1 MDLAALKAFNR
12 VATHGGFGQANRA
25 TGQPKATLSRHVR
38 ELEDSLG
45 VRLIERGPRAL
56 RLTEEGT
63 ALHARTDN
71 LIAEIEEAGQA
82 IGGGLARPRGWLR
95 VSTTVAFAHVAMG
108 RIAADFASQHPE
120 IRLEVVMEN
129 RFVDLVA
136 EGFDAVIRIDP
147 RPEHGVVGRCF
158 LRDQMLVVAPASFAC
173 PPPGNDGAAGP
184 VSAVVLTGAPDEP
197 VWHLGRGGHAVTIR
211 ADPVLRLSSPLMVR
225 DAVRA
230 GAEAAL
236 LPRSMVTKDLAA
248 RHLVEWGAAAQRAV
262 EIWVLH
268 TSRRLVGP
276 KVEAFVRFL
285 CAAFPDGAL

>member
-1 MDLAALKAFNR
+1 MGLAALKAFNR
-12 VATHGGFGQANRA
+12 VATHDGFGQASRA

-38 ELEDSLG
+38 ELEESLG
-45 VRLIERGPRAL
+45 VRLVERGPRAL

-63 ALHARTDN
+63 ALHARTDS

-82 IGGGLARPRGWLR
+82 IGGGLARPRGRLR

-108 RIAADFASQHPE
+108 RIAAAFVIQYPE
-120 IRLEVVMEN
+120 IRLEVVAED

-147 RPEHGVVGRCF
+147 HPEHDLVGRCF

-173 PPPGNDGAAGP
+173 PPPDNDGAAGP

-197 VWHLGRGGHAVTIR
+197 VWHAGRDGHAITIR
-211 ADPVLRLSSPLMVR
+211 ADPVLRLSSLLMVR

-230 GAEAAL
+230 GAGAAL
-236 LPRSMVTKDLAA
+236 LPRSMVAEDLAA
-248 RHLVEWGAAAQRAV
+248 GHLVEWGAAADRAV

-268 TSRRLVGP
+268 TSRRLVSP

-285 CAAFPDGAL
+285 GSAFSNGAL